1 MDFEKNIEDI
11 YKKWNN
17 SNRRLIIKTC
27 LFILNR
33 YLKRLNV
40 FIKNKN
46 SDNKLSEFFILMI
59 CFYLINNLLL

>member
-1 MDFEKNIEDI
+1 MY